1 MSNRWSIIG
10 SVTSATKRNGARTA
24 DVAAEAW
31 SLLQELV
38 FAQRPRWMAVI
49 REYDLIPPHWIALQ
63 TLEEPKPMGELARQ
77 LACDNSNVTWITDR
91 LEERGL
97 VTRTQAPHDRR
108 VRLLVLTAKGRR
120 LRERISA
127 RLAEPPPAMT
137 ELAAEDQRKLR
148 DILGRVV
155 ERLEADTHAE

>member
-1 MSNRWSIIG
+1 MA
-10 SVTSATKRNGARTA
+10 VTTATKRNGRRRAA
-24 DVAAEAW
+24 DLASENW
-31 SLLQELV
+31 TLLQELA
-38 FAQRPRWMAVI
+38 FSQRPRWIAVI

-63 TLEEPKPMGELARQ
+63 ALEEPRPMGDLAKQ

-120 LRERISA
+120 LREEIGA
-127 RLAEPPPAMT
+127 RLAEAPAAIA
-137 ELAAEDQRKLR
+137 ELSAQDQRTLHHVLAR
-148 DILGRVV
+148 AV
-155 ERLEADTHAE
+155 ERLRAQAD